1 MKHERYRLR
10 VSSRIKALAG
20 IKRFIN
26 RVANLHAI
34 PSAVRDDL
42 ALAVYEGCAN
52 VIEHAYDNSGGSEL
66 EVEVEIK
73 DRVAIIFIYDNGPP
87 FTPPFNIPD
96 VWELIDKGA
105 DGGLGLWM
113 IRNLMDEVNF
123 YREGDVNVLEMR
135 KSLRSRK
142 DKELN
147 AEL

>member
-1 MKHERYRLR
+1 MKHERYSIRI
-10 VSSRIKALAG
+10 SSSPSALAG

-52 VIEHAYDNSGGSEL
+52 VIEHAYDNSEGGKL

-87 FTPPFNIPD
+87 FTPPSNTPCAR
-96 VWELIDKGA
+96 ELIDEGA

-113 IRNLMDEVNF
+113 IRNLMGEVNF
-123 YREGDVNVLEMR
+123 YRQDGVNVLEMR
-135 KSLRSRK
+135 KDLDPRK
-142 DKELN
+142 D
-147 AEL
+147 